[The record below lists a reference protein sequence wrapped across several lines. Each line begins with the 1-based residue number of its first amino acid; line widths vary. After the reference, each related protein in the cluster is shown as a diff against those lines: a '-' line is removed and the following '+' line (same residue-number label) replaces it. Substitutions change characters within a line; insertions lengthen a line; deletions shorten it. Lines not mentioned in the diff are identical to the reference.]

1 MSLRLSDIF
10 KIQLLALF
18 AVAFGGVIPAFSQA
32 KPLVTGQ
39 VNKYAKV
46 LTVGVDF
53 VTVQNASD
61 FSPGDTVMIIQ
72 MSGAEINASAT
83 LPGNMQ
89 NAIGSPGSFE
99 IAIVQ
104 SVAGNQITITR
115 NILFPYDPEG
125 KVQIIRLGIYLDA
138 VVNAE
143 LSCAPWDSTTSTGG
157 VLAFMANKLTL
168 NADINVSGKG
178 FRGGQVALGSAICQE
193 IGEAYRSYFYDISS
207 TAAGY
212 KGEGIGFR
220 NESGISVY
228 PSLARGKGVTF
239 TGGGGGNGHFSGGGG
254 GSNYGAGSP
263 GDIEASGCGISYNGG
278 LGGFSIGESV
288 LSGGVF
294 LGGGGGAS
302 VYSVTPNT
310 AAGGRGGGI
319 VLIFAGSVQGN
330 GRVISATGIEPN
342 ANTLTNAGA
351 AGGGAGGSVI
361 LSAGLILSD
370 FGLQAGGGK
379 GGNTISSLGAGG
391 GGGGGLIWT
400 QSAFPGARTAAGGT
414 SGLNNGTNPN
424 RTGSPGLIIVNPNF
438 PLNGFIFNEIF
449 LSVTYTTVDSICEG
463 EVPPTILGTQPTGGN
478 GAYTYQWQK
487 SYDKIAWSPVLLA
500 TGKDLIP
507 SSLESSTVWFRRVVY
522 DGGGITDF
530 GRPVQIIVHQ
540 LITGNL
546 VGRDTT
552 LCYNQDPEELYPLN
566 SGPGGGTGL
575 YTYTW
580 EKSDNNVLWGAAAG
594 TVNQPKY
601 NPSALTVTQ
610 YYHRVI
616 NSGACENVSAP
627 VTVTILPV
635 INGNTVGTDQ
645 TVCQGTAFSNLI
657 PTATLT
663 GGTTTF
669 SYLWQSSSDNVS
681 WSPAAG
687 TNNGSFYDPQNDA
700 PSTYYFRRTVYS
712 GLNNTCQSISP
723 SLQLVS
729 HPAIAN
735 NTVTAPQTICEGS
748 APVLLNG
755 SVPTGGAGA
764 GTYTYQW
771 ENSTNGV
778 TFSLMTGVTTE
789 DFAGVPLTVST
800 WYRRVAHSSVCSSI
814 SSDVKITVD
823 PALTGYQIGLPASG
837 HDTISTG
844 QTPALL
850 QGTPAGGL
858 AIKIFKWESSTDNVT
873 FTDLSILTQ
882 NYQPGVLTATT
893 WFRRTVT
900 SGACTVSSIL
910 KVTVLPLIANNTI
923 AADQRVCNTSTPAQI
938 TGTTPTGGDS
948 RFRYLWEK
956 KEPAATQWDSADG
969 TNSTANYQPP
979 GLGST
984 VQFRRTVFS
993 GENNCCTSVSPPVTV
1008 TIDIMPLNVT
1018 AGPDRTLYPYQFAA
1032 NMEGSYSGT
1041 GTSEWSLI
1049 SSIDGDPEFED
1060 LTDPASVVRKLG
1072 FGDNICEFRVK
1083 NNVCEAAP
1091 DQVILTVPEVKIP
1104 EGISPNEDGFNDY
1117 FNVEGLEFT
1126 YNELVIINTGGA
1138 VVYSTKD
1145 YRSNDPVRGWRGL
1158 DNSGEPLPEGTYYF
1172 LLTINGALDI
1182 SVPEYVARISGF
1194 IVIRR

>member
-10 KIQLLALF
+10 KIHLIALF
-18 AVAFGGVIPAFSQA
+18 AATFGGVIPVFSQA

-39 VNKYAKV
+39 VNRYAKV
-46 LTVGVDF
+46 LTVGGDF
-53 VTVQNASD
+53 VTVQDASD
-61 FSPGDTVMIIQ
+61 FSAGDTVMVIQ

-89 NAIGSPGSFE
+89 NAIGSPGYFE
-99 IAIVQ
+99 IVIVQ
-104 SVAGNQITITR
+104 SVVGNQITFTR
-115 NILFPYDPEG
+115 NILFPYDPVG

-157 VLAFMANKLTL
+157 VLAFMTNKLTL

-178 FRGGQVALGSAICQE
+178 FRGGPVALGSGICQE
-193 IGEAYRSYFYDISS
+193 TGDPYRSYFYNTTS

-212 KGEGIGFR
+212 KGEGVGFR
-220 NESGISVY
+220 SESGISIY
-228 PSLARGKGVTF
+228 PSLARGKGVTL

-263 GDIEASGCGISYNGG
+263 GDIEAGGCGISYNGG
-278 LGGFSIGESV
+278 LGGYSIGETV

-294 LGGGGGAS
+294 MGGGGGAS
-302 VYSVTPNT
+302 VYTVTPNT

-319 VLIFAGSVQGN
+319 VVIFAGSVQGN
-330 GRVISATGIEPN
+330 GRIISARGEEPN
-342 ANTLTNAGA
+342 ANALTTAGA
-351 AGGGAGGSVI
+351 AGGGAGGTVI
-361 LSAGLILSD
+361 LSAGVILSD
-370 FGLQAGGGK
+370 FGLQAAGGK
-379 GGNTISSLGAGG
+379 GGNTVNSLGAGG

-400 QSAFPGARTAAGGT
+400 QSAFPGTRTVAGGT
-414 SGLNNGTNPN
+414 SGLNNGTNPDRN
-424 RTGSPGLIIVNPNF
+424 GFPGMLLVNPSI

-449 LSVTYTTVDSICEG
+449 FNLSYSTVDSICEG
-463 EVPPTILGTQPTGGN
+463 EEPPMILGAQPAGGF
-478 GAYTYQWQK
+478 GSYTYQWQK
-487 SYDKIAWSPVLLA
+487 SYDKLTWTPVPLA
-500 TGKDLIP
+500 SGKDFLP
-507 SSLESSTVWFRRVVY
+507 SSPESSTVWFRRVVS
-522 DGGGITDF
+522 DGGGVIDY
-530 GRPVQIIVHQ
+530 GRPVQVIVHP

-546 VGRDTT
+546 VGKDTT

-575 YTYTW
+575 YFYTW

-616 NSGACENVSAP
+616 NSGACTDVSSP
-627 VTVTILPV
+627 VTVTVLPV

-645 TVCQGTAFSNLI
+645 TICQGSAFSNLN

-663 GGTTTF
+663 GGASTY
-669 SYLWQSSSDNVS
+669 SYLWQSSGDNVT
-681 WSPAAG
+681 WAPAAG
-687 TNNGSFYDPQNDA
+687 TNTGSNYDPQNDSPA
-700 PSTYYFRRTVYS
+700 TYYFRRTVYS
-712 GLNNTCQSISP
+712 GLNNTCQNISP

-729 HPAIAN
+729 HPSLSG

-755 SVPTGGAGA
+755 SVPSGGAGA

-778 TFSLMTGVTTE
+778 TFNIMTGITTE

-800 WYRRVAHSSVCSSI
+800 WYRRIAYSSVCSNVTT
-814 SSDVKITVD
+814 DVKITVD
-823 PALTGYQIGLPASG
+823 PALTGYQIGLPVSG

-844 QTPALL
+844 QTPGLL
-850 QGTPAGGL
+850 QGTPAGGFTV
-858 AIKIFKWESSTDNVT
+858 KIFKWESSADNIT
-873 FTDLSILTQ
+873 FTDLSVDTQ
-882 NYQPGVLTATT
+882 DYQPGVLTATT

-900 SGACTVSSIL
+900 SGACVVSSTFKI
-910 KVTVLPLIANNTI
+910 TVLPAIGNNTI
-923 AADQRVCNTSTPAQI
+923 AADQRVCNTSVPAQI
-938 TGTTPTGGDS
+938 TGTTPTGGDGK
-948 RFRYLWEK
+948 FRYLWEK
-956 KEPAATQWDSADG
+956 KEPASSVWASADG
-969 TNSTANYQPP
+969 TNNTANYQPP
-979 GLGST
+979 ALGST
-984 VQFRRTVFS
+984 LQFRRTVYS
-993 GENNCCTSVSPPVTV
+993 GENNCGTSVSPVVTV
-1008 TIDIMPLNVT
+1008 TVDLMPLNVT
-1018 AGPDRTLYPYQFAA
+1018 AGPDRILYPYQFAA
-1032 NMEGSYSGT
+1032 SLQGSFTGT
-1041 GTSEWSLI
+1041 GTSEWSLV
-1049 SSIDGDPEFED
+1049 SSNDGDPEFAD
-1060 LTDPASVVRKLG
+1060 ITNPGSIVRKLG
-1072 FGDNICEFRVK
+1072 FGDNIFEFRVK

-1104 EGISPNEDGFNDY
+1104 EGISPNDDGFNDY

-1138 VVYSTKD
+1138 VVYSTND
-1145 YRSNDPVRGWRGL
+1145 YRSNDPVNGWRGL
-1158 DNSGEPLPEGTYYF
+1158 DNSGQPLPEGTYYY
-1172 LLTINGALDI
+1172 LLTIKGALDM
-1182 SVPEYVARISGF
+1182 SVPEYVARLSGF
-1194 IVIRR
+1194 IVVKR